1 MDTDRKIISL
11 RFNQDQGCFSC
22 CMESGVRIY
31 NVEPLVEKCHYDI
44 ETVGSVAKCEM
55 LYRTNL
61 IALVSGGT
69 RPMFSDNI
77 LLIFDDLV
85 KKFILEI
92 TFPSS
97 IQAVR
102 MRKDKIIVALLT
114 SIHVFSF
121 PAPTQRLFSLETIR
135 NPRGL
140 LELSPLAAG
149 EKQIIIFPGHKVG
162 SVQILDLACTEM
174 GMSSAPVWI
183 SAHKGELAC
192 LTFNQ
197 QATKIAT
204 ASVQGTLIRVWDLAT
219 KTQLVELRRGS
230 DPATIYCLNFSS
242 NSEYLC
248 CSSDK
253 GTVHIFAVKDLWK
266 NKRML
271 IPNTNIFGKYANSQW
286 ALANFT
292 VPQECACIC
301 AFTENNSVIVGKTQ
315 KEISAKRNFFV
326 IAACLDGTF
335 HKYVFNQDGNCNRDG
350 FDVFLDVYD
359 DDENLL

>member
-1 MDTDRKIISL
+1 MDGDRKILSL

-22 CMESGVRIY
+22 SMESGVRIY

-44 ETVGSVAKCEM
+44 ETVGSVSKCEM

-61 IALVSGGT
+61 IAIVSGGT

-77 LLIFDDLV
+77 LLIFDDLL

-92 TFPSS
+92 TFSSS

-102 MRKDKIIVALLT
+102 LRKDKIIVALLT
-114 SIHVFSF
+114 NIHVFSF
-121 PAPTQRLFSLETIR
+121 PSPTQRLFSLETIK

-140 LELSPLAAG
+140 CELSPLAAG
-149 EKQIIIFPGHKVG
+149 DKQILIFPGHKTG
-162 SVQILDLACTEM
+162 SVQILDLASTEI
-174 GMSSAPVWI
+174 GISSAPVWI

-204 ASVQGTLIRVWDLAT
+204 ASVQALTLAAIQSTYVAQVT
-219 KTQLVELRRGS
+219 KELYIFLLLKIQHG
-230 DPATIYCLNFSS
+230 IN
-242 NSEYLC
+242 EC
-248 CSSDK
+248 C
-253 GTVHIFAVKDLWK
+253 I
-266 NKRML
+266 
-271 IPNTNIFGKYANSQW
+271 IPSTNIFGKYANSKW
-286 ALANFT
+286 ALATFT
-292 VPQECACIC
+292 VPPERACIC
-301 AFTENNSVIVGKTQ
+301 AFTQNNSVI
-315 KEISAKRNFFV
+315 
-326 IAACLDGTF
+326 IAVCLDGTF